1 MFREFSKRPADARED
16 SIKTATSPLRSASF
30 PMRSTA
36 FLLVAL
42 ASCQA
47 SPPRLEPLT
56 LRDHFEV
63 AYSGDAAPAMLLPSQ
78 VPAKSEVVA
87 AASRP
92 TNLPTV
98 EIKATTIE
106 LDIQGARQLVAA
118 LREQHAAQDEASTTE
133 RRQSGS
139 KQAMPL
145 AALGGAHV
153 DAETID
159 SLMERLRGRANI
171 LAAPRI
177 AALFGEEAKMSISD
191 QRSVISALDFKAMDA
206 AIMADP
212 RVGMI
217 EYGDELA
224 IRATHSKEGM
234 RLNVQWRISRPAL
247 PVPVVQTSVG
257 ALQTPVIVRHEL
269 VASPVI
275 KERDFLAFASL
286 PSGSDTTVLLLF
298 VELAVL
304 KPESDAA
311 AK

>member
-1 MFREFSKRPADARED
+1 
-16 SIKTATSPLRSASF
+16 
-30 PMRSTA
+30 MRSTA
-36 FLLVAL
+36 LLLVAL

-47 SPPRLEPLT
+47 SLPRLEPLT

-63 AYSGDAAPAMLLPSQ
+63 AYTGDAAPAVLLPSQ
-78 VPAKSEVVA
+78 APAKSEVVA
-87 AASRP
+87 AASSP
-92 TNLPTV
+92 TNLETV

-106 LDIQGARQLVAA
+106 LDIQGARQLVAS
-118 LREQHAAQDEASTTE
+118 LREQNAAQDEASTTE
-133 RRQSGS
+133 HRQSGS

-145 AALGGAHV
+145 AALGGAHI
-153 DAETID
+153 DAETIESILD
-159 SLMERLRGRANI
+159 RLRGRANI

-177 AALFGEEAKMSISD
+177 AALFGEEAKISISD

-234 RLNVQWRISRPAL
+234 RLNLQWRISRPAL
-247 PVPVVQTSVG
+247 PVPIVQTSVG

-275 KERDFLAFASL
+275 QERDFLAFASL

-304 KPESDAA
+304 KSESDAA